1 MAASDDGPRRGR
13 SSQGNAAMNTN
24 TVPESRRLDHATLSF
39 GEKLARWRKRP
50 ALQLVTTVTLLL
62 LLAVAV
68 ACISQALTEWHPD
81 LHRFVNTMRE
91 YWEYDRS

>member
-1 MAASDDGPRRGR
+1 
-13 SSQGNAAMNTN
+13 MNTN
-24 TVPESRRLDHATLSF
+24 TLPESRRLNDATLSF

-50 ALQLVTTVTLLL
+50 ALRLVTMVMLLL

-68 ACISQALTEWHPD
+68 AGISQALTEWHPD
-81 LHRFVNTMRE
+81 LHRFVNTLRE

>member
-1 MAASDDGPRRGR
+1 
-13 SSQGNAAMNTN
+13 MNTN

-39 GEKLARWRKRP
+39 GEKLARWRKQP
-50 ALQLVTTVTLLL
+50 ALQLVTMVMLLL

-81 LHRFVNTMRE
+81 LHRIVNTMRQ

>member
-1 MAASDDGPRRGR
+1 
-13 SSQGNAAMNTN
+13 MNTN
-24 TVPESRRLDHATLSF
+24 AVPESRRFDDATRSF
-39 GEKLARWRKRP
+39 GENLTRWRTQP
-50 ALQLVTTVTLLL
+50 ALRLVTMAMLLL

-81 LHRFVNTMRE
+81 LDRFVNTMRE

>member
-1 MAASDDGPRRGR
+1 
-13 SSQGNAAMNTN
+13 MNTN
-24 TVPESRRLDHATLSF
+24 TVQESRRLDDATLSF

-50 ALQLVTTVTLLL
+50 ALVTTVMLLL

-68 ACISQALTEWHPD
+68 ACISQALAEWHPD